1 MDANGASPEITQMT
15 KFAEMGKTE
24 LRAACK
30 AASISY
36 GKLTVAEMRAA
47 LQDKVLP
54 GFSDFAAKKLAEA
67 AAQQPAEK
75 DLRKKDTRTDE
86 DYVELASKMD
96 ITQLGDDGIEG
107 HCPCCGVHL
116 SNGCAHYAD
125 MVDSAGTKEA
135 NKMKNEWTCLGCGG
149 EWGAALNHV
158 VTPRA
163 APKGGSGVK
172 IEKNREQRNGIKRP
186 SAGGK
191 CRLVWDALDILAS
204 KNMATLKDIKAVA
217 EASGWN
223 PNNATIEFYNWRKF
237 NA

>member
-1 MDANGASPEITQMT
+1 MT

-36 GKLTVAEMRAA
+36 GKLTVAEMRSA
-47 LQDKVLP
+47 LEA
-54 GFSDFAAKKLAEA
+54 SSYA
-67 AAQQPAEK
+67 AAVVEMADGE

-96 ITQLGDDGIEG
+96 HTKLGQDGIEE
-107 HCPCCGVHL
+107 HCPCCGIHL

-125 MVDSAGTKEA
+125 IVDSAGTKEA

-149 EWGAALNHV
+149 EWGEALNHAPAA
-158 VTPRA
+158 PRA
-163 APKGGSGVK
+163 ASKGGSGVK

-191 CRLVWDALDILAS
+191 CRLVWDALDILATQ
-204 KNMATLKDIKAVA
+204 NLATLKDIKAVA
-217 EASGWN
+217 EKSGWN

>member
-1 MDANGASPEITQMT
+1 MT

-30 AASISY
+30 AATISY
-36 GKLTVAEMRAA
+36 GKLTVAEMRNA
-47 LQDKVLP
+47 LE
-54 GFSDFAAKKLAEA
+54 AHA
-67 AAQQPAEK
+67 AAQQPAEETE
-75 DLRKKDTRTDE
+75 DLRRKRIETE
-86 DYVELASKMD
+86 AAAYVEMAKKMD
-96 ITQLGDDGIEG
+96 TTQLTDDGVEG
-107 HCPCCGVHL
+107 HCPCCGIHL
-116 SNGCAHYAD
+116 SNGVAHYAD

-158 VTPRA
+158 VVPREA
-163 APKGGSGVK
+163 HKGGSGVK

-191 CRLVWDALDILAS
+191 CRLVWDALDAMES
-204 KNMATLKDIKAVA
+204 PTLKAIKAHA
-217 EASGWN
+217 EAQGWN

>member
-1 MDANGASPEITQMT
+1 MT

-30 AASISY
+30 AATISY

-47 LQDKVLP
+47 L
-54 GFSDFAAKKLAEA
+54 EA
-67 AAQQPAEK
+67 HATAQQPAEETE
-75 DLRKKDTRTDE
+75 DLRRKRIDAE
-86 DYVELASKMD
+86 AAAYVELATKMD
-96 ITQLGDDGIEG
+96 TTQLAEDGIEG
-107 HCPCCGVHL
+107 HCPCCGIHL
-116 SNGCAHYAD
+116 SNGVAHYAD
-125 MVDSAGTKEA
+125 IVDSAGTKEA

-149 EWGAALNHV
+149 EWGAPLNH
-158 VTPRA
+158 TPAQRA

-191 CRLVWDALDILAS
+191 CRLIWDALDILATQ
-204 KNMATLKDIKAVA
+204 NLATLKEIKAVA
-217 EASGWN
+217 EKSGWN
-223 PNNATIEFYNWRKF
+223 VNNATIEFYNWRKF

>member
-1 MDANGASPEITQMT
+1 MDANGASPENTQMT

-30 AASISY
+30 DASISY

-47 LQDKVLP
+47 LE
-54 GFSDFAAKKLAEA
+54 AHA
-67 AAQQPAEK
+67 AAQVPAEE

-96 ITQLGDDGIEG
+96 HTQLGEDGVEG
-107 HCPCCGVHL
+107 HCPCCGIHL
-116 SNGCAHYAD
+116 SNGLAHYAD
-125 MVDSAGTKEA
+125 ICDSNPRAAGQMVY
-135 NKMKNEWTCLGCGG
+135 EWTCLGCGG
-149 EWGAALNHV
+149 EWGVKLRHNPGQPH
-158 VTPRA
+158 
-163 APKGGSGVK
+163 KGGSGVK
-172 IEKNREQRNGIKRP
+172 IEKNREQRNGIKKP

-204 KNMATLKDIKAVA
+204 KDLATLKEIKAVA

-223 PNNATIEFYNWRKF
+223 VNNATIEFYNWRKF